1 SSEVAV
7 TGLWRF
13 VWRSLATEGQRR
25 YPSPLSFPPGFFWRV
40 SKTGGCRFD
49 SCRACLS
56 TAREDL
62 VRAISTARDQAKK
75 LLTALEQQSHPE
87 TSRSSSLYLALVS
100 IRKRLTKDEQSPSA
114 VVAELEQLVTLCA
127 GKLARIKPDLED
139 ALRIARGAA

>member
-1 SSEVAV
+1 MSDARTRHSRTCGSACYCPTVYSSAD
-7 TGLWRF
+7 WC
-13 VWRSLATEGQRR
+13 
-25 YPSPLSFPPGFFWRV
+25 PPGLSV
-40 SKTGGCRFD
+40 SKTGGYRFD

-139 ALRIARGAA
+139 ALRIARGA